1 MTIFDESIA
10 QALDPGASPQIETE
24 IETEIVGAFR
34 LSSVFDVSGLAL
46 AATVAAG
53 RELARLTGAERI
65 RADRGLVEDWF
76 GITIRPIGWTLPDSW
91 DPVAGNYRA
100 RDGWIR
106 LHTNVPAHLSATLS
120 VLGVAA
126 DREAVAAAVE
136 RWERHDLEAAIVQ
149 AGGVAAAMR
158 SLDDWAAH
166 PQGRAVAAEPLVAW
180 SAHDGEPRD
189 LPPLRETLEGL
200 RVLDLTR
207 VLAGPVAT
215 RFLAG
220 FGARVLRVDPPDW
233 REDGLAP
240 ETTLGKA
247 CCGLDLRR
255 EDDRA
260 RFEALLA
267 QAHVLVHGYRPEAL
281 ARLGYDEAARRA
293 INPGLIDVALCAYG
307 WTGPWSGRRGFDT
320 VVQMNAGLAHEGM
333 VRTGAD
339 KPVPLPVQALD
350 HATGYLMAASV
361 LRALRALREE
371 GRISSARLSL
381 ARIAALLVSG
391 GSTDPTPRPPRAH
404 DPETLAEDT
413 AWGPARRVAFPLR
426 LDGRGPLW
434 RLQAAPFRSAP
445 AEWP

>member
-1 MTIFDESIA
+1 MTIFDETIA
-10 QALDPGASPQIETE
+10 NALDPRASPE
-24 IETEIVGAFR
+24 IGIDVVGEVR
-34 LSSVFDVSGLAL
+34 LPGIFDVSGLAL
-46 AATVAAG
+46 AATLAAG
-53 RELARLTGAERI
+53 RELARLTGAARI
-65 RADRGLVEDWF
+65 HVDRGLVEDWF
-76 GITIRPIGWTLPDSW
+76 GITIRPIGWTLPDAW

-126 DREAVAAAVE
+126 ERAAVARAVE
-136 RWERHDLEAAIVQ
+136 GWERHDLEDAVVR

-180 SAHDGEPRD
+180 STRDGDPRD
-189 LPPLRETLEGL
+189 LPALRGDLDGL

-255 EDDRA
+255 EEDRA
-260 RFEALLA
+260 RFEALAA
-267 QAHVLVHGYRPEAL
+267 QAHVLVHGYRPDAL

-293 INPGLIDVALCAYG
+293 LNPGLIDVALCAYG

-320 VVQMNAGLAHEGM
+320 VVQMNAGLAHEAM

-339 KPVPLPVQALD
+339 GPVPLPVQALD

-371 GRISSARLSL
+371 GCVSSARLSL
-381 ARIAALLVSG
+381 ARTAALLVSG
-391 GSTDPTPRPPRAH
+391 GIADPGPRPPRTR
-404 DPETLAEDT
+404 DPETFAEET

-426 LDGRGPLW
+426 IDGRAPIW
-434 RLQAAPFRSAP
+434 RRPAAPFRSAP